1 MAVPYLVSSSI
12 MACFISSR
20 FCSASSLGIGYLLLS
35 VLNRNALSGLI
46 RSMTILMILSRISTF
61 LTSPSRPTHPSS
73 ILKSMLV
80 NTRVQTRRTRRQ
92 SRRVEV
98 RRLKLILLLLRP
110 LMRGNRLD
118 RFLRCS
124 HWFRHDQRVEV
135 LALLPE
141 YSEAGSVVI
150 LRKGGFGRF
159 SSPASIVRKMA
170 QDP

>member
-1 MAVPYLVSSSI
+1 MAVSYLVSSSI

-35 VLNRNALSGLI
+35 VLSRNALSGLI

-98 RRLKLILLLLRP
+98 RRLKLILLLRP

-150 LRKGGFGRF
+150 LGGLGRF

>member
-1 MAVPYLVSSSI
+1 MAVSYLVSSSI

-35 VLNRNALSGLI
+35 VLSRNALSGLI

-61 LTSPSRPTHPSS
+61 LTSPSRPTHPPS

-98 RRLKLILLLLRP
+98 RRLKLILLLRP

-150 LRKGGFGRF
+150 LRKGGLGRF